1 MTLISVFNIVYFT
14 LNILG
19 VLPSTDPNHTRR
31 ASYLIDIDPRAVRR
45 GLMPVV
51 GAGPRT
57 NDQIEEMIRK
67 LCYFF
72 VLKIYIGLKKKL
84 F

>member
-1 MTLISVFNIVYFT
+1 M
-14 LNILG
+14 
-19 VLPSTDPNHTRR
+19 
-31 ASYLIDIDPRAVRR
+31 IDIDPRAVRR

-72 VLKIYIGLKKKL
+72 VLNIYIGLKKKIILTKL
-84 F
+84 FFFIFSLFFCYFIIFYIYTLKRAPM